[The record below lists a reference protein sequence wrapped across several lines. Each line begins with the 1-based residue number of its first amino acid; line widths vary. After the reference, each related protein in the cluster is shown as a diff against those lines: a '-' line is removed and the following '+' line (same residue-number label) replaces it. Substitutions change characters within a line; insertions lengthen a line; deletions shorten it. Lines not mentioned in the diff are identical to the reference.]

1 MPIHQDNF
9 KGNLSFKF
17 ESDLKLKGLNAFKRS
32 LERDFFSEVN
42 IRHRATND
50 TESGL
55 IIELEGNFGLHE
67 ILYHLKNETWGNMIK
82 KDAVEHGTSPFLRT
96 LHELRE
102 LNQLHIDIEEFSLFL
117 KDTAIIV
124 NKVYEQSIPDQL
136 ENIMTSIAEH
146 YVYFTKELT
155 EIPYEMYIPVF
166 EESLLE
172 NDATLANIR
181 TGNNTAKDY
190 FSFWGLYFDSEDDAV
205 IYDLANR
212 SIVYGDLYMLN
223 H

>member
-1 MPIHQDNF
+1 MPIHQDKF
-9 KGNLSFKF
+9 RDNLGFKF
-17 ESDLKLKGLNAFKRS
+17 DSDLKLKGLNAFQRS

-42 IRHRATND
+42 IRHRSSSE

-67 ILYHLKNETWGNMIK
+67 ILYHLKNETWGNMLK
-82 KDAVEHGTSPFLRT
+82 KEETGHCMSPFLRT

-102 LNQLHIDIEEFSLFL
+102 LNQLHIDIEEFSFFL

-124 NKVYEQSIPDQL
+124 NKIYEQSIPDQL
-136 ENIMTSIAEH
+136 ETILTSIAEH

-155 EIPYEMYIPVF
+155 EIPYEIYIPVF

-172 NDATLANIR
+172 NDTTLANIR
-181 TGNNTAKDY
+181 TGNNTANDY

-205 IYDLANR
+205 IYDLADR